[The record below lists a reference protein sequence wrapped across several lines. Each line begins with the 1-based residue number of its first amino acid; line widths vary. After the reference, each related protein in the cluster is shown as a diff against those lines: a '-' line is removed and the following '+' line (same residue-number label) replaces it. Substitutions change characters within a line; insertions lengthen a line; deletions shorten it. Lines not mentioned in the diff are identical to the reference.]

1 MSYRGNTYH
10 PVAQFHNGTIDEF
23 TIEFHRF
30 WREKK
35 TCLFKNVAEI
45 LFGKPQLP
53 TLAGYLLSFIA

>member
-10 PVAQFHNGTIDEF
+10 PVAQFHNGTINEF

-35 TCLFKNVAEI
+35 NHVCSKVLLKSCLVN
-45 LFGKPQLP
+45 
-53 TLAGYLLSFIA
+53 LSSPLWLGIF